1 MISTKKIRSSVVA
14 LTTATILSSS
24 LIWSSSASASEP
36 FLGEIKMFGGN
47 FAPRGFAFCG
57 GQLLSI
63 ASNSALFSI
72 LGTTYGGDGRT
83 NFGLP
88 DLRGR
93 VAIHSGSGT
102 GPGLS
107 RYNLGRKGGAERVA
121 LTALQMP
128 SHTHTIGTTATAT
141 ATATATV
148 KGTNATGDSETPGG
162 NSHAKKSRTKQ
173 YSTAAP
179 DVAMHADSVSVDV
192 VVDSV
197 DVTATAANTGGS
209 LAHPNI
215 QPFLGINY
223 IIATVGIFPSRN

>member
-14 LTTATILSSS
+14 LATATILSSS

-36 FLGEIKMFGGN
+36 FIGEIKMFGGN
-47 FAPRGFAFCG
+47 FAPRNFAYCS
-57 GQLLSI
+57 GQLLAIS
-63 ASNSALFSI
+63 SNTALFSI

-83 NFGLP
+83 TFALP

-93 VAIHSGSGT
+93 VAIHAGGGT

-107 RYNLGRKGGAERVA
+107 AYKLGERGGVERVTLA
-121 LTALQMP
+121 ANQLP
-128 SHTHTIGTTATAT
+128 RHTHVMTATAT
-141 ATATATV
+141 ATATAIA
-148 KGTNATGDSETPGG
+148 KGTDARGNSETPGG
-162 NSHAKKSRTKQ
+162 NSHAKKSRTDQ

-197 DVTATAANTGGS
+197 DVSAGYTGGGQS
-209 LAHPNI
+209 HTNI